1 VRTLV
6 RTAIA
11 LLAVAV
17 PLIVVDGSGSAA
29 PSARAIGVAHHGPL
43 VRPASFDGDLR
54 TARARNP
61 LERFRVHPE
70 PKLPPAPHFA
80 KQALPEAPSPSAPP
94 PQPTTQVPAPTATS
108 FDGLDF
114 TTWGDGHP
122 PDTVGDVGPNDYVE
136 AVNTAFAV
144 YDKSSG
150 QQLAA
155 ATFTTLWQ
163 NAPDATAG
171 LCKTDNFGDP
181 TVVYDPMA
189 DRFVVADFAFAGDGT
204 AAPYYEC
211 IAVSKT
217 SDPVAGGW
225 WLYAVRTDDAAHPW
239 LADYPKMGIWPTGL
253 YMSANMFS
261 PTAFQEVRVWAFNR
275 SDLESGAAL
284 RQVVV
289 DVGSAAHFG
298 LLPANLRGAL
308 PPNGTDELFAAEST
322 TVFGFEVY
330 KFHVDYSGN
339 TSALSAPVNVAQ
351 TSYSF
356 PVKTPLVP
364 TPGNNL
370 DSLTDRLMMQAQ
382 YRNINGVESLWVTH
396 SVYMSSHGPYGMQW
410 AQLNVSGGTISTAP
424 VQQQIYGN
432 VGSDGVH
439 RWMGSL
445 AVDDRG
451 DMALGYSAA
460 NSTLD
465 PAVRYAG
472 RLAEDAL
479 GSLPR
484 TETTMIAGGGT
495 QTGNCG
501 SSTCTRWGDYSAM
514 TIDPVDGCTFWYA
527 QEYYAVDGLDWHTR
541 IGEFAFPSCT
551 NPSTVTTPSAASGTF
566 GGTTNLSATLTS
578 AGAPVVGR
586 TVSFTL
592 NGVNKGSASTNNN
605 GVAAVS
611 GVSIAGINAGSYATA
626 VGASFAGDDT
636 YPPSSGTASLTV
648 AKADQT
654 IAFTGAPASAVYN
667 TSFGVTATASS
678 GLAVTVTSS
687 GACTNS
693 GTSVTMTSG
702 TGTCTTNANQAGNG
716 NYNAAFQATQ
726 TTAASKAAQS
736 VALTVP
742 ATKVATDA
750 PFQVSGTATSGL
762 PVALGLS
769 SGPCTIS
776 GSTVTITGTGDCVVS
791 GDQAGDGN
799 WLAAPTAQS
808 TIAISKAGQTISF
821 AAIPSKTVGDS
832 DFDLSATASSGL
844 PVTFFLP
851 ASDPCTLS
859 GSTVHLV
866 HAGTCHVTASQ
877 SGDDKYNSAT
887 SVTRDIVVQPAATSV
902 GLALSRSSVQY
913 SDPVTMTATVSA
925 STVPGAVRFSIGST
939 TLGTAPVA
947 GGVATLSTPILLSPG
962 SRAVSATFLSGDTD
976 FADSNTV
983 AGLTVTPESA
993 RVSTTA
999 PPLVFTRSVTTG
1011 SRTIRLRAS
1020 VTDAA
1025 DGSRGDIRRAVVTF
1039 VDRRTGTAFS
1049 GCVQRSVRL
1058 VTSSDTTRGF
1068 ASCSTTVSAPA
1079 RPAGNVYRI
1088 GTRVG
1093 GSYGRSS
1100 GLDDVLAAVA
1110 RPLSSRLLA
1119 AGGALR
1125 LRASAGRF
1133 AGAARSLAVFGVT
1146 SRWSADRTVVRGAVD
1161 LLIVHSHHR
1170 LLVRTSGLTSIRGT
1184 RSRPRIAGVADVTDV
1199 TNPAAVKLLARSAR
1213 LVLTAVDGKP
1223 DQVAIELR
1231 GAGGRLLFSSR
1242 WSGSATLVQALLRG
1256 AVVAR

>member
-1 VRTLV
+1 MRAVV

-29 PSARAIGVAHHGPL
+29 PAPRAIGVAHHGPL

-54 TARARNP
+54 TTHARNP
-61 LERFRVHPE
+61 LDRFRLHPE
-70 PKLPPAPHFA
+70 PKLPPAPQFA
-80 KQALPEAPSPSAPP
+80 KQPLPDAPATSPAQ
-94 PQPTTQVPAPTATS
+94 QPTTQVPAPSSTS

-136 AVNTAFAV
+136 AVNTAFGV

-155 ATFTTLWQ
+155 ATFATLWQ
-163 NAPDATAG
+163 NAPDATSG

-189 DRFVVADFAFAGDGT
+189 DRFIVADFAFTGDGT
-204 AAPYYEC
+204 VAPYYEC

-225 WLYAVRTDDAAHPW
+225 WLYAVRTDDATHPW
-239 LADYPKMGIWPTGL
+239 LADYPKMGIWPNGL

-261 PTAFQEVRVWAFNR
+261 PTSFQEVRVWAFNR

-284 RQVVV
+284 RQVVI
-289 DVGSAAHFG
+289 DVGSTSHFG

-308 PPNGTDELFAAEST
+308 PPNGTDELFAAESS
-322 TVFGFEVY
+322 TVFGFEVF

-339 TSALSAPVNVAQ
+339 TSSLSAPVNVSQ
-351 TSYSF
+351 TAYTF
-356 PVKTPLVP
+356 PRNIPLVP
-364 TPGNNL
+364 TPGNGL

-382 YRNINGVESLWVTH
+382 YRNINGVESLWLTH
-396 SVYMSSHGPYGMQW
+396 SVYMSKSGPYGMQW
-410 AQLNVSGGTISTAP
+410 AQLNVTGGTIATAP

-432 VGSDGVH
+432 VGSDGIH

-445 AVDDRG
+445 ALDDRG

-460 NSTLD
+460 SQTLD

-472 RLAEDAL
+472 RLAEDPL
-479 GSLPR
+479 GTMPR

-495 QTGNCG
+495 QVGNCG
-501 SSTCTRWGDYSAM
+501 SATCTRWGDYSAM

-541 IGEFAFPSCT
+541 IGKFAFPSCT
-551 NPSTVTTPSAASGTF
+551 NPSTVTAPSAAAGTF
-566 GGTTNLSATLTS
+566 DGTTTLSATLTS
-578 AGAPVVGR
+578 AGLPVVGR
-586 TVSFTL
+586 TVSFSL
-592 NGVNKGSASTNNN
+592 NGANQGSASTNGS
-605 GVAAVS
+605 GVASVS
-611 GVSIAGINAGSYATA
+611 GVSLVGINAGSYANA

-636 YPPSSGTASLTV
+636 YPPSSGTAPLTV
-648 AKADQT
+648 AKADQAIT
-654 IAFTGAPASAVYN
+654 FTGAPASAVYN
-667 TSFGVTATASS
+667 TSFPVTATASS
-678 GLAVTVTSS
+678 GLPVTVTSS
-687 GACTNS
+687 GACSNT

-702 TGTCTTNANQAGNG
+702 TGTCSLNANQAGNT
-716 NYNAAFQATQ
+716 NYNAAPQASQ
-726 TTAASKAAQS
+726 TTTASKAAQS

-750 PFQVSGTATSGL
+750 PFTVSGTATSGL
-762 PVALGLS
+762 PVALGIS

-776 GSTVTITGTGDCVVS
+776 GSTVTIAGTGDCVVT

-799 WLAAPTAQS
+799 WLAAQTASS
-808 TIAISKAGQTISF
+808 TVSISKAGQTISF
-821 AAIPSKTVGDS
+821 ASIPSKTVGDS

-844 PVTFFLP
+844 PVSFSLL
-851 ASDPCTLS
+851 AGDPCTLS
-859 GSTVHLV
+859 GSTVHIV

-877 SGDDKYNSAT
+877 SGDASYNSAT
-887 SVTRDIVVQPAATSV
+887 PVERDVVVQPGTTSV
-902 GLALSRSSVQY
+902 GLVLSRPSVQY
-913 SDPVTMTATVSA
+913 SDPVTMTATISPSA
-925 STVPGAVRFSIGST
+925 TPGSVRFSIGST
-939 TLGTAPVA
+939 TLGTSPVA
-947 GGVATLSTPILLSPG
+947 NGVATLSTPIPVAPG
-962 SRAVSATFLSGDTD
+962 SRAVAATFLSGDAD
-976 FADSNTV
+976 FAGSN
-983 AGLTVTPESA
+983 ASAALTVTPESA
-993 RVSTTA
+993 SVSTTTT
-999 PPLVFTRSVTTG
+999 PLVFTRSATTG
-1011 SRTIRLRAS
+1011 TRTIRLRAS

-1025 DGSRGDIRRAVVTF
+1025 DGSRGDIRRALVTF
-1039 VDRRTGTAFS
+1039 LDRRTGKAFA
-1049 GCVQRSVRL
+1049 GCSQESVRL
-1058 VTSSDTTRGF
+1058 VSSTDTTRGV
-1068 ASCSTTVSAPA
+1068 ASCSTSLSAA
-1079 RPAGNVYRI
+1079 SRTAGSVYEV
-1088 GTRVG
+1088 GTKLG
-1093 GSYGRSS
+1093 GSYRRSS
-1100 GLDDVLAAVA
+1100 GLDDTLAAVA

-1119 AGGALR
+1119 AGAALR
-1125 LRASAGRF
+1125 LRTSAGRF
-1133 AGAARSLAVFGVT
+1133 AGAAGSLAVFGLT
-1146 SRWSADRTVVRGAVD
+1146 STWSADRSVVHGAVD
-1161 LLIVHSHHR
+1161 ILVVHDHRR

-1184 RSRPRIAGVADVTDV
+1184 RSRPRVAGTAAITDV
-1199 TNPAAVKLLARSAR
+1199 TSPAAVTVLARSAR

-1223 DQVAIELR
+1223 DQLGIELR
-1231 GAGGRLLFSSR
+1231 ASGGQLLFSSR

>member
-1 VRTLV
+1 VRTVV

-17 PLIVVDGSGSAA
+17 PLIVVDGNGSAA
-29 PSARAIGVAHHGPL
+29 PSPRAIGVAHHGPL
-43 VRPASFDGDLR
+43 VHPASFDGDLR
-54 TARARNP
+54 TVRSKNP
-61 LERFRVHPE
+61 LDRFRVHPE
-70 PKLPPAPHFA
+70 PRLPPAPHFA
-80 KQALPEAPSPSAPP
+80 KQPLADAPSSAPA
-94 PQPTTQVPAPTATS
+94 PQPTTQVPAPAATS

-114 TTWGDGHP
+114 TNWGDGHP

-155 ATFTTLWQ
+155 ATFNTLWQ
-163 NAPDATAG
+163 GAPDATAG

-189 DRFVVADFAFAGDGT
+189 DRFIVADFAFTGDGT
-204 AAPYYEC
+204 VAPYYEC

-217 SDPVAGGW
+217 GDPVAGGW
-225 WLYAVRTDDAAHPW
+225 WLYAVRTDDDAHPW
-239 LADYPKMGIWPTGL
+239 LADYPKMGIWPNGL

-284 RQVVV
+284 RQVVI
-289 DVGSAAHFG
+289 DVGSTTHFG

-330 KFHVDYSGN
+330 KFHVDYAGN
-339 TSALSAPVNVAQ
+339 TSVLSSPVNVSQ

-364 TPGNNL
+364 TPGNDL

-382 YRNINGVESLWVTH
+382 YRNINGVESLWLTH

-410 AQLNVSGGTISTAP
+410 AQLNVTGGTIATAP

-432 VGSDGVH
+432 VGSDGVY

-484 TETTMIAGGGT
+484 TETTMIAGGGS
-495 QTGNCG
+495 QVGNCG
-501 SSTCTRWGDYSAM
+501 GATCTRWGDYSAM
-514 TIDPVDGCTFWYA
+514 AIDPVDGCTFWYA
-527 QEYYAVDGLDWHTR
+527 QEYYAVDGLDWLTR
-541 IGEFAFPSCT
+541 IGHFAFPSCT
-551 NPSTVTTPSAASGTF
+551 NPSTVTAPSAASGTY
-566 GGTTNLSATLTS
+566 GGTTTLSATLTS
-578 AGAPVVGR
+578 AGLPVAGR
-586 TVSFTL
+586 TVSFTI
-592 NGVNKGSASTNNN
+592 NGANKGSASTNNN
-605 GVAAVS
+605 GVASLS

-636 YPPSSGTASLTV
+636 YPPSSGTAALTV

-654 IAFTGAPASAVYN
+654 ISFTGAPASAVYN
-667 TSFGVTATASS
+667 TSFPVTATASS
-678 GLAVTVTSS
+678 GLPVTVTSG
-687 GACTNS
+687 GACTNT

-702 TGTCTTNANQAGNG
+702 TGTCSLSADQPGNG
-716 NYNAAFQATQ
+716 NYNAAAQATQ
-726 TTAASKAAQS
+726 STSASKAAQS

-750 PFQVSGTATSGL
+750 PFTVSGTATSGL
-762 PVALGLS
+762 AVTLGVG

-776 GSTVTITGTGDCVVS
+776 GSTVTITGTGDCVIT

-821 AAIPSKTVGDS
+821 APLAPKTVGDS

-844 PVTFFLP
+844 PVTFSLL
-851 ASDPCTLS
+851 AGDPCTLT
-859 GSTVHLV
+859 GATVHIV

-877 SGDDKYNSAT
+877 SGDASYNSAT
-887 SVTRDIVVQPAATSV
+887 PVERDLTIAPASTAV
-902 GLALSRSSVQY
+902 GLALSRTSVQY
-913 SDPVTMTATVSA
+913 SDPVTMTATVTP
-925 STVPGAVRFSIGST
+925 STVPGAVRFSVGST

-947 GGVATLSTPILLSPG
+947 GGVATLSTAILLDPG
-962 SRAVSATFLSGDTD
+962 SRSVTATFVSGDAD
-976 FADSNTV
+976 FAGSNTTQ
-983 AGLTVTPESA
+983 ALAVTPESA
-993 RVSTTA
+993 LVKTTTH
-999 PPLVFTRSVTTG
+999 PLVFTRSATTG
-1011 SRTIRLRAS
+1011 TRTIRLRAA

-1025 DGSRGDIRRAVVTF
+1025 DGSRGDIRRALVTF
-1039 VDRRTGTAFS
+1039 VNRQTGKVFA
-1049 GCVQRSVRL
+1049 GCAQRSVRL
-1058 VTSSDTTRGF
+1058 VSSTDTTKGV
-1068 ASCSTTVSAPA
+1068 ATCATTVGSPA
-1079 RPAGNVYRI
+1079 RTAGAVYRV
-1088 GTRVG
+1088 GTRLG
-1093 GSYGRSS
+1093 GSYRRSS
-1100 GLDDVLAAVA
+1100 GLDDTLAAVA

-1119 AGGALR
+1119 VGGALR
-1125 LRASAGRF
+1125 LRSSAGRY
-1133 AGAARSLAVFGVT
+1133 AGASRSLAVLGVT
-1146 SRWSADRTVVRGAVD
+1146 SRWSADRSVVRGAVD
-1161 LLIVHSHHR
+1161 VLIVHNNRR

-1184 RSRPRIAGVADVTDV
+1184 RSHPRLAGVAGLTDV
-1199 TNPAAVKLLARSAR
+1199 TNPAAVTVLARSAR
-1213 LVLTAVDGKP
+1213 LVLAAVDGSP
-1223 DQVAIELR
+1223 DQIAIELR
-1231 GAGGRLLFSSR
+1231 GSGGRLLFSSR
-1242 WSGSATLVQALLRG
+1242 WTGSATLVQALLSG
-1256 AVVAR
+1256 TVVAR